1 MRLGTLIKFVPLLSG
16 LTVGLAIDED
26 WDYNNSKKCIQ
37 ISGKYPC
44 GEDETMDENRTEKL
58 MEIVGLVD
66 SSSISTIKEV
76 IGEILGTIRDVSTS
90 AKDLKDLIEKDPPL
104 CAKLLKRANSAY
116 YGYPRTIS
124 DIQEAIVCLGFDA
137 VKELALNQKACDLF
151 EEEEVFEGFSRW
163 SLWKHSVAVA
173 ECSKM
178 LYRKVFKEHGED
190 SYAVGLLHDLGIIV
204 ENQFFDYQ
212 FKQALK
218 KSSEEKTNLH
228 CAEKEILLVNHAE
241 IGQAIMV
248 NWNFPDEMSSAIGFH
263 HEPNLLKNKEVEK
276 NVLILFLAN
285 RICQR
290 KDIGYSDAPYE
301 DNALFQD
308 CLDKLNIKKETL
320 DLIVEELT
328 EHIKKMEEMKWL

>member
-1 MRLGTLIKFVPLLSG
+1 M
-16 LTVGLAIDED
+16 A
-26 WDYNNSKKCIQ
+26 
-37 ISGKYPC
+37 
-44 GEDETMDENRTEKL
+44 ENRTEKL
-58 MEIVGLVD
+58 MEIVDLVNN
-66 SSSISTIKEV
+66 SSISSIKEV
-76 IGEILGTIRDVSTS
+76 IGEILGSIRDASTS
-90 AKDLKDLIEKDPPL
+90 AKDLKDVIEKDPPL

-151 EEEEVFEGFSRW
+151 AEEETFEGFSRW

-173 ECSKM
+173 ECSKI
-178 LYRKVFKEHGED
+178 LYRKVFNMHGED

-204 ENQFFDYQ
+204 EDQFFDYQ

-218 KSSEEKTNLH
+218 KSAAEKTNLH
-228 CAEKEILLVNHAE
+228 CAEKEILLINHAE

-248 NWNFPDEMSSAIGFH
+248 NWNFPDEMSTAIGFH

-276 NVLILFLAN
+276 DVLILFLAN

-290 KDIGYSDAPYE
+290 ENIGYADAPYE
-301 DNALFQD
+301 DNTLFQD
-308 CLDKLNIKKETL
+308 CLAKLSIEKEYL
-320 DLIVEELT
+320 DAIVEELT
-328 EHIKKMEEMKWL
+328 EDIKKMEEMKWL